1 MSSHF
6 AMSLDM
12 INRHY
17 QEPNRNRYETRQF
30 WEELYP
36 LIAAAGFD
44 HIEVPFEPVWQFGGR
59 SGVPMTSYS
68 IETKY
73 GNSES
78 YRALLASA
86 GIRGVSAVTFTPN
99 LFVRNPHMDFYFGAF
114 GHFATQAIGFAR
126 DLGADILVLSPS
138 AYAGRLFHY
147 HPGLK
152 EDAGDFIVRTLTLF
166 TELAEKAKDEGVK
179 LGLRPEYWSILPV
192 STVVDFC
199 RQQDNVELVVN
210 TAHIALSGSDPS
222 AFLNANL
229 DITAYVQLSDTKL
242 EDSST
247 FARAPNPEFPPQQAT
262 QVFCDAGQGR
272 VPVNDILERVSGSL
286 PPEKVCF
293 SNHHTRDP
301 MRAMLRNRALINQ
314 HCSQTPLSDV
324 VEA

>member
-1 MSSHF
+1 M
-6 AMSLDM
+6 
-12 INRHY
+12 
-17 QEPNRNRYETRQF
+17 
-30 WEELYP
+30 
-36 LIAAAGFD
+36 
-44 HIEVPFEPVWQFGGR
+44 
-59 SGVPMTSYS
+59 
-68 IETKY
+68 
-73 GNSES
+73 
-78 YRALLASA
+78 
-86 GIRGVSAVTFTPN
+86 
-99 LFVRNPHMDFYFGAF
+99 
-114 GHFATQAIGFAR
+114 
-126 DLGADILVLSPS
+126 
-138 AYAGRLFHY
+138 
-147 HPGLK
+147 
-152 EDAGDFIVRTLTLF
+152 
-166 TELAEKAKDEGVK
+166 K